1 MVGLELTDGLEEFAT
16 VQDVCPQLSALA
28 ADKLHVPMPEAED
41 AAAPA
46 PEESL
51 KKQGT
56 SRLGR
61 AEREVQLKEVDER
74 LTDLGKDYLKAI
86 SDGVIGR
93 ERKAKREEERKEA
106 EKADLAETYVRQM
119 KREVTRTGM
128 AIKPG
133 TEAFFKLQDAARQRV
148 EDEYAVYLPEREA
161 ANLERTRD
169 RSGDKY
175 GAEPALVA
183 LHDQLNELRAEK
195 RLLSPAKRSSTR
207 KTSTLKGD
215 DSAPQSRKTSSTQ
228 KASTMGD

>member
-1 MVGLELTDGLEEFAT
+1 M
-16 VQDVCPQLSALA
+16 S
-28 ADKLHVPMPEAED
+28 EAED
-41 AAAPA
+41 AAAPE

-119 KREVTRTGM
+119 KREAMRTGM
-128 AIKPG
+128 EIKPG
-133 TEAFFKLQDAARQRV
+133 TEVFFKLQDAAWQRV
-148 EDEYAVYLPEREA
+148 EDEYAVCLPEREA

-175 GAEPALVA
+175 GAEPAMVA

-195 RLLSPAKRSSTR
+195 QALSRTARKSSTR
-207 KTSTLKGD
+207 KTSTLKDD

-228 KASTMGD
+228 KASTIDD